1 MTLPG
6 GRVILGWWREL
17 TGVRPERLWYAH
29 LLLHRV
35 EVLVESGRSG
45 PLTLLARSLFALL
58 AHSAGPLRTGALLTE
73 LKMDPVLA
81 GDLLGELARLGLVR
95 HGDGECW
102 EVLPASGQGDAQ
114 VNASAHCLERRSFYF
129 SDGSPPTYL
138 PLSPQAGSPLTPP
151 EGWHFDLEALE
162 ACVHQ
167 GAEWKVR
174 HGFPEDVLRVIR
186 LGDGGTEPDW
196 RQVPLVRAEQA
207 LLVLVET
214 ADSGAVVGFPVSPD
228 GWALGREPVLSLPS
242 AEVLV
247 PVVGAVEV
255 EAWRHSWQTWCQQR
269 NLPAAEVEACKLEVK
284 GHRLV
289 VQAPPR
295 LIERLRSAR
304 SDALKGEAWLLAGTG
319 RARATALID
328 LGEAG

>member
-17 TGVRPERLWYAH
+17 TGVRPVRLWYAH

-35 EVLVESGRSG
+35 EVLVESARTG
-45 PLTLLARSLFALL
+45 PLTLLARSLLPLL
-58 AHSAGPLRTGALLTE
+58 SRTAGPLQADAVATE
-73 LKMDPVLA
+73 LKMDPALA
-81 GDLLGELARLGLVR
+81 GDLLRELVRLGLAR
-95 HGDGECW
+95 ETGGDRW
-102 EVLPASGQGDAQ
+102 EVLPENGQADAQ
-114 VNASAHCLERRSFYF
+114 ANAHCLERRSFYF
-129 SDGSPPTYL
+129 SDGSPPAYL
-138 PLSPQAGSPLTPP
+138 PLSPHAATPLTPP

-162 ACVHQ
+162 ACVRQ
-167 GAEWKVR
+167 GGEWKVR
-174 HGFPEDVLRVIR
+174 HGFPEDVLRVIH
-186 LGDGGTEPDW
+186 LGAGTEPDW
-196 RQVPLVRAEQA
+196 RQVPFVRAEQA

-214 ADSGAVVGFPVSPD
+214 TDSGAVLGFPVRAD
-228 GWALGREPVLSLPS
+228 GWALGREPVLSLPG
-242 AEVLV
+242 AEALLA
-247 PVVGAVEV
+247 VVGAVDA
-255 EAWRHSWQTWCQQR
+255 EAWKHSWQTWCQQR
-269 NLPAAEVEACKLEVK
+269 NLPAAEAEACKLEVV

-328 LGEAG
+328 LGETGQ